1 MESTPTRVLVVGGLS
16 WNSMLQLGEL
26 PEPRP
31 QTIFSRHF
39 HETVGSTGA
48 GKAMNL
54 ARLGFDV
61 TLHAML
67 GEDLWGDLVRQR
79 LQREPFRL
87 LYDVDPAG
95 TERHVNLMADS
106 GARISIYATYGTF
119 EPSIDMARLESLMA
133 HTDVLAL
140 NINNYCRRLIP
151 LARRLGLAIWCDIHD
166 WEGENEYHRDFV
178 EAADFLFL
186 SSDRMPD
193 YRAWM
198 ARRVAAGARLV
209 VCTHGKQGAT
219 ALTADGQW
227 IETPALT
234 GGPVIDTN
242 GAGDAF
248 FAGYLYGHTRG
259 DEPAC
264 CMQIGAA
271 AAALAVASTELAHP
285 ELSPGRVHELGR
297 AGFGWP

>member
-39 HETVGSTGA
+39 HETVGATGA

-61 TLHAML
+61 TLHAMI
-67 GEDLWGDLVRQR
+67 GEDLWGDLVRRR
-79 LQREPFRL
+79 LQREPFRFVH
-87 LYDVDPAG
+87 DVDPAG

-133 HTDVLAL
+133 HTDVLVL
-140 NINNYCRRLIP
+140 NIANYCRRLIP

-198 ARRVAAGARLV
+198 TRRVAAGARLV
-209 VCTHGKQGAT
+209 VCTHGKHGAT

-227 IETPALT
+227 LETPALT

-248 FAGYLYGHTRG
+248 FSGYLYGHTRAY
-259 DEPAC
+259 EPAR
-264 CMQIGAA
+264 CMQLGAVT
-271 AAALAVASTELAHP
+271 AALAVASTELAHP